1 MKRGKEGGRKEEME
15 GERQKGERRMKLMRE
30 NKNWSQHL

>member
-1 MKRGKEGGRKEEME
+1 MKRGKEGDRKEQME
-15 GERQKGERRMKLMRE
+15 GERQKGEKRIKLMME

>member
-1 MKRGKEGGRKEEME
+1 MERGKEGGRKEEME
-15 GERQKGERRMKLMRE
+15 EEQQKGERRMKME